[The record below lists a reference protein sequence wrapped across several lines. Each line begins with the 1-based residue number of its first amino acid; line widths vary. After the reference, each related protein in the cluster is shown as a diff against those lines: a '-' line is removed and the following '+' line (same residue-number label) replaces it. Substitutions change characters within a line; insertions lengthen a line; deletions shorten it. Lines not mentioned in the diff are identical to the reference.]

1 MSKVARR
8 SRTATVE
15 ELQED
20 RRRIHASREQRRALA
35 PEDDTPAPDPEV
47 VADTLHLL
55 VVLGLHQ
62 RCGSCGGLMVA
73 MPFCEEHAICGQ
85 CAARRAVLA
94 RHALAS
100 YRRGQA

>member
-1 MSKVARR
+1 MSKVAPRA
-8 SRTATVE
+8 RTATVE

-20 RRRIHASREQRRALA
+20 RRRSREAREQRRPLA
-35 PEDDTPAPDPEV
+35 PDDPTPAPDPAV

-55 VVLGLHQ
+55 IVLGLHQ

-85 CAARRAVLA
+85 CAARRARLA
-94 RHALAS
+94 RQALAS
-100 YRRGQA
+100 YRRGQT